1 MAEKRR
7 VLIVDHQPRA
17 GVDMGRVLGSAGYEV
32 LETATGKECLILA
45 REKRPQLI
53 LIDEALSDI
62 SGIDLVKE
70 IKRDAEL
77 SRAYIAVL
85 SRDGTAPGIQA
96 RALETGADALILRT
110 SQTRELLARIDAL
123 MRRQASE
130 ETLRTSLQDFRATFD
145 AMSDA
150 VYLVNMEYTITDCNL
165 AMARFLARPRSEIV
179 GGRCFELVHGTS
191 KPIPACLGHRVRETR
206 RRETLVVPME
216 DRWLQVG
223 VDPLLDSHN
232 AVIGSVHI
240 LRDITEQ
247 WRNEEALQK
256 AQAELDERATEHHL
270 ALDKASKDLQ
280 AEVDARVRTQNVL
293 KRAKSDLEQR
303 GHELEEAKEARRS
316 AEEKLERAQEELR
329 AAADERR
336 AQQVQ
341 KMDALRRLA
350 TAAANEFNRLLAMIV
365 GQVDLLLARI
375 DRSNPLY
382 EELQAIAKV
391 ARQGVALIRQL
402 LAFAG
407 REAVQPEVL
416 NVNASLQ
423 KVKPKLRRTLG
434 AGIGLEWSLAPELR
448 PVYADAHVLQS
459 IWLNL
464 AARAAAD
471 MPQGGVLRVD
481 SADVTLTTDDVRI
494 RPVAHVG
501 DHVRVTLTHSAEALP
516 EEVLQGIFELQLA
529 SPEAGTGS
537 ELGLGVVF
545 GLVQQLGGFMEVA
558 QAAGETEWAV
568 FLPAYAANSGEL
580 EEASAGAVEDAGAGE
595 ALAAEAP
602 APSEAVPAAA
612 GEPQVTHTAEET
624 IVAPSGPESASAA
637 AEPAPAEAEAAEAG
651 GTEISSPE
659 AEEQA
664 AKEPVGAPAAE
675 EAAVQEATVSEATA
689 SETAAP
695 KPVAQVLPAW
705 LAEEPTQDNIT
716 RSPSEP
722 ADTLVETATDITE
735 AEPPPSPPSGLSGLG
750 SRVRRRLGRG
760 KVKGSK

>member
-1 MAEKRR
+1 MGENRR
-7 VLIVDHQPRA
+7 VLIVDNQPRA

-32 LETATGKECLILA
+32 LEAASGKECLVLA

-130 ETLRTSLQDFRATFD
+130 EGLRTSLQDFRATFD

-179 GGRCFELVHGTS
+179 GGRCFELVHGTA

-316 AEEKLERAQEELR
+316 AEEKLQRAQEELR

-350 TAAANEFNRLLAMIV
+350 AAAANEFNRLLAVIV
-365 GQVDLLLARI
+365 GRVDLLLARI

-382 EELQAIAKV
+382 DELQAIAKV

-416 NVNASLQ
+416 DVNASLQ

-434 AGIGLEWSLAPELR
+434 AGIGLEWSLAAQLK
-448 PVYADAHVLQS
+448 PVYADAHVLRD

-481 SADVTLTTDDVRI
+481 SADVTLSADDVRI
-494 RPVAHVG
+494 RPLAHVG
-501 DHVRVTLTHSAEALP
+501 DHVRVTLTHGAEALP

-558 QAAGETEWAV
+558 QTAAGETEWAV
-568 FLPAYAANSGEL
+568 FLPAYAANSGEV
-580 EEASAGAVEDAGAGE
+580 EQASAGAVEDAGAGE
-595 ALAAEAP
+595 APAAEEP
-602 APSEAVPAAA
+602 APSEAVPAEA
-612 GEPQVTHTAEET
+612 GEPQVTHTAEEA

-637 AEPAPAEAEAAEAG
+637 EEPVQPEAERAETAETEIISAAAEEEAAEG
-651 GTEISSPE
+651 
-659 AEEQA
+659 
-664 AKEPVGAPAAE
+664 PVGAPAV
-675 EAAVQEATVSEATA
+675 EAAAIGEARVSAPTA
-689 SETAAP
+689 SDSAAAE
-695 KPVAQVLPAW
+695 PVPQVPAW
-705 LAEEPTQDNIT
+705 LVEEPTQDDVT
-716 RSPSEP
+716 PTPSQSV
-722 ADTLVETATDITE
+722 DTSVEASRDITTG
-735 AEPPPSPPSGLSGLG
+735 EPQPSAPSGLSGLG
-750 SRVRRRLGRG
+750 SRVRQRLGRG